1 MTQPLME
8 VRRLVREYGGRRVVS
23 IDSLSLFPGELVAV
37 LGPNGAGKSTL
48 LRLLNFLEP
57 SSRGEIRWS
66 GLPVKFPPP
75 LELRR
80 EITTVFQ
87 DPLLLNTSVRENLGY
102 GLRLRRAFA
111 RGRIEAAL
119 DRFDLREVAEAPA
132 RRLSGGEA
140 QRVALARALLLEPKL
155 LLLDEPT
162 ANLDPH
168 SAGRLEAIIREVR
181 AERSTAIVLVS
192 HDLFQARRLA
202 DRAGL
207 MLTGRL
213 VEIAERDRFFSH
225 PADPRS
231 AAFLQGEFVAG
242 ES

>member
-8 VRRLVREYGGRRVVS
+8 VRGLVREYDGRRVVS
-23 IDSLSLFPGELVAV
+23 VDSLSLFPGELVAV

-57 SSRGEIRWS
+57 STRGEVFWRGTRVEW
-66 GLPVKFPPP
+66 PAP
-75 LELRR
+75 LALRR
-80 EITTVFQ
+80 QITTVFQ

-102 GLRLRRAFA
+102 GLGLRRAFD
-111 RGRIEAAL
+111 RRRIEAAL
-119 DRFDLREVAEAPA
+119 ERFELQELADAPA

-140 QRVALARALLLEPKL
+140 QRVALARALILEPAL

-162 ANLDPH
+162 ANLDPYG
-168 SAGRLEAIIREVR
+168 AGRLEAIIRNVR
-181 AERSTAIVLVS
+181 AERSTTVVLVS

-202 DRAGL
+202 DRVGL
-207 MLTGRL
+207 LLGGRL
-213 VEIAERDRFFSH
+213 VEFAERDVFFSR
-225 PADPRS
+225 PADPRA

-242 ES
+242 EA